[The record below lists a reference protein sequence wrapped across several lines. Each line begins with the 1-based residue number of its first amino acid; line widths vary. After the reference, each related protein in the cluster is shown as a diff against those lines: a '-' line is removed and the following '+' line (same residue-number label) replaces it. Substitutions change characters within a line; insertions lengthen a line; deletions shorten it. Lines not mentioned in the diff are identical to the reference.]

1 MSTAIRQPIQ
11 GLIVEEEILL
21 SLSELCQACHAREEQ
36 ITVWVME
43 GVLEPIGNKPDEWCF
58 AGHSLRR
65 ARLALRLA
73 HDLEV
78 NTAGVALA
86 LDLMDEIADLKVQL
100 RRLSGR
106 G

>member
-1 MSTAIRQPIQ
+1 MSTHTYLQ
-11 GLIVEEEILL
+11 GLVVEEEIHL
-21 SLSELCQACHAREEQ
+21 SLSELCQACRAREEQ
-36 ITVWVME
+36 INAWVME
-43 GVLEPIGNKPDEWCF
+43 GVLEPVGDNPQDWRF

-86 LDLMDEIADLKVQL
+86 LDLMDEIAALKAQL
-100 RRLSGR
+100 RRLPAR
-106 G
+106 V